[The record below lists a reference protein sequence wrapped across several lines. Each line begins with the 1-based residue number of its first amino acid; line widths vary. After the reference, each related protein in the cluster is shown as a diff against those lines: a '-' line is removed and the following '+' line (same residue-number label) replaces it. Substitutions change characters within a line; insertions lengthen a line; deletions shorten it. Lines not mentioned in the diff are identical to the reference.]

1 MRNKILL
8 LSVTTLFF
16 ATACQEQTHVGR
28 ESKYAAR
35 KSDVGWEEYLGGPD
49 RNHYSPLSQIDSNN
63 VNQLVQAWEYH
74 TGDTGEIQTNPIII
88 EGILYGMTASVEPFA
103 LDAATGKEIWRIT
116 NKGKKQFNISRG
128 VAYWRSGANK
138 RILYTQGEWLYAVE
152 AETGKPILSFGEM
165 GRVSLKKGLGKTAK
179 DKMVISTTPG
189 TIYKNLILMPLRVS
203 EGSDAALGH
212 IQAFN
217 VITGELTWVFE
228 TIPPP
233 GKFGYETWSSQNYKN
248 TEVGAAN
255 NWAGMAV
262 DRKRGIVYV
271 PTGSAG
277 YDFYGANRHGEN
289 LFANSLLALNAQ
301 TGERIWHY
309 QFVHHD
315 VLDRDVPAPPNLVT
329 LVRNNKKTDAV
340 AQITKQ
346 GYIFIFDR
354 ETGTPLF
361 PIQETLVPQSDIP
374 GEQTWPTQPIPE
386 TPAPF
391 ARQYLSEQDISP
403 IADNREELKTI
414 LKNSRTEGPFTP
426 LSERGTL
433 VFPGLDGGAEW
444 GGAAVSPEGIMFLNS
459 NEMAWLISL
468 NLSIDEQTLSTLQKG
483 EALYA
488 MNCTPCHG
496 VDLKGNPKSGYPSL
510 VSLKDSQSKSQVLS
524 TIENGKGMMPAFK
537 KFSKQ
542 EQQSLINFLFNEETK
557 PSKPKTTPDTGPE
570 QKEQSVYVISGYTK
584 FLDKMGYPAIRP
596 PWGTLNAIDLN
607 TGKYLW
613 KIPYGEYPEL
623 IEKGIPVTGSE
634 SYGGPILTKSGLL
647 FIAGTKDRKLRA
659 FEQKTGKLLWETLLP
674 AAGFATPSTY
684 SILGKQYLVIAC
696 GGTKLGA
703 QGGDS
708 YVAFAL
714 PD

>member
-1 MRNKILL
+1 M
-8 LSVTTLFF
+8 
-16 ATACQEQTHVGR
+16 
-28 ESKYAAR
+28 
-35 KSDVGWEEYLGGPD
+35 
-49 RNHYSPLSQIDSNN
+49 
-63 VNQLVQAWEYH
+63 
-74 TGDTGEIQTNPIII
+74 
-88 EGILYGMTASVEPFA
+88 
-103 LDAATGKEIWRIT
+103 
-116 NKGKKQFNISRG
+116 
-128 VAYWRSGANK
+128 AYWRSGANK

-444 GGAAVSPEGIMFLNS
+444 
-459 NEMAWLISL
+459 
-468 NLSIDEQTLSTLQKG
+468 
-483 EALYA
+483 EA
-488 MNCTPCHG
+488 
-496 VDLKGNPKSGYPSL
+496 
-510 VSLKDSQSKSQVLS
+510 
-524 TIENGKGMMPAFK
+524 
-537 KFSKQ
+537 
-542 EQQSLINFLFNEETK
+542 
-557 PSKPKTTPDTGPE
+557 
-570 QKEQSVYVISGYTK
+570 
-584 FLDKMGYPAIRP
+584 RP
-596 PWGTLNAIDLN
+596 
-607 TGKYLW
+607 
-613 KIPYGEYPEL
+613 
-623 IEKGIPVTGSE
+623 
-634 SYGGPILTKSGLL
+634 
-647 FIAGTKDRKLRA
+647 
-659 FEQKTGKLLWETLLP
+659 
-674 AAGFATPSTY
+674 
-684 SILGKQYLVIAC
+684 
-696 GGTKLGA
+696 
-703 QGGDS
+703 
-708 YVAFAL
+708 
-714 PD
+714 